1 MERTF
6 AMIKPDAVQRRLVGQ
21 VLQRVEQKGLK
32 LVGLKLL
39 QMPKAKAEQLYAVH
53 KGKPFFDGLVGFI
66 SSSPVVV
73 MVLEGQ
79 EAIKIWRTLMGGVAN
94 KTSGRE
100 AENGSIRGDYGM
112 SKGFN
117 LVHGSDS
124 PESVAREV
132 PIFFS
137 NDELVGW
144 KNLDGEWIYE
154 GPERG

>member
-6 AMIKPDAVQRRLVGQ
+6 AMLKPDAIQRRLVGKI
-21 VLQRVEQKGLK
+21 LTRIEEKGLRIA
-32 LVGLKLL
+32 GLKFTQLSR
-39 QMPKAKAEQLYAVH
+39 AKAEQLYAIH
-53 KGKPFFDGLVGFI
+53 KGRPFYDGLVAFV

-73 MVLEGQ
+73 MALEGV

-124 PESVAREV
+124 PESAAKEI
-132 PIFFS
+132 PLFFT
-137 NDELVGW
+137 NEELVGW
-144 KNLDGEWIYE
+144 RAGDEAWVYE

>member
-6 AMIKPDAVQRRLVGQ
+6 AMIKPDAVQRRLVGRI
-21 VLQRVEQKGLK
+21 VTRIEEKGLRVVGLK
-32 LVGLKLL
+32 LVKPTRE
-39 QMPKAKAEQLYAVH
+39 QAETLYAVH
-53 KGKPFFDGLVGFI
+53 KGRPFYEGLVSFV
-66 SSSPVVV
+66 SASPVVA
-73 MVLEGQ
+73 MVLEGV

-124 PESVAREV
+124 PESVAKEIPV
-132 PIFFS
+132 FFKPE
-137 NDELVGW
+137 ELVKW
-144 KNLDGEWIYE
+144 EHADHVWVYE